1 MQKIKERLFGIT
13 VLVSLAIIFV
23 PMLISGNNDQ
33 KLNLTQNTPNQPNLN
48 YAPKAHA
55 QLAHY
60 QTSIDEN
67 LPSHRHDS
75 DYGTAQ
81 SVQKQTTKKA
91 TSQKSAKQTAEK
103 ATQEKIATMTD
114 AATPKAVSEKA
125 PVSKEP
131 IAKVIKEPLIQG
143 SGQTATTQDI
153 QQSKIVQ
160 LATFGNP
167 NNASSLITKLTKDG
181 YTAYSQSTHNN
192 LTVVYVSPTEAQSS
206 VNHLTAELYDKYNL
220 KGRVVNKR

>member
-48 YAPKAHA
+48 YGPKAHA

-67 LPSHRHDS
+67 LPSHRHDN
-75 DYGTAQ
+75 DYDKAQ
-81 SVQKQTTKKA
+81 SAQKHPTAKA
-91 TSQKSAKQTAEK
+91 TSQKPVKQTAEK
-103 ATQEKIATMTD
+103 ASRQKIATKTD
-114 AATPKAVSEKA
+114 VSTEQAAPEKA

-131 IAKVIKEPLIQG
+131 IATVIKEPLIQR
-143 SGQTATTQDI
+143 SGQAAATQVI
-153 QQSKIVQ
+153 EQSKIVQ

-167 NNASSLITKLTKDG
+167 KNASNLITKLTKDG

-206 VNHLTAELYDKYNL
+206 ATHLTSELYDKYNL

>member
-75 DYGTAQ
+75 IHDSRQSAQKHTTA
-81 SVQKQTTKKA
+81 KA
-91 TSQKSAKQTAEK
+91 TSQKPAKQTAEQ
-103 ATQEKIATMTD
+103 ATRQKMAKITD
-114 AATPKAVSEKA
+114 ATAKQTAAEKA
-125 PVSKEP
+125 PVSKQP
-131 IAKVIKEPLIQG
+131 IAKTIKQPLIQPAQ
-143 SGQTATTQDI
+143 QTAATQEI
-153 QQSKIVQ
+153 EQSKIVQ

-167 NNASSLITKLTKDG
+167 KNASNLITKLTKDG

-192 LTVVYVSPTEAQSS
+192 LTVVYVSPTETQSS
-206 VNHLTAELYDKYNL
+206 ATQLTSELYDKYNL